1 MNSKDERPNHF
12 ENSVSAKDKIIVLEE
27 ERITK
32 SEGEISS
39 ENRDIATNKI
49 LLVELMHQ
57 NSIPKDKAET
67 GKKRIIIELEHE
79 IVSRNHDVAL
89 KEKTI
94 AELRILLSNNLL
106 KITFAEKNLA
116 L

>member
-1 MNSKDERPNHF
+1 MFWKR
-12 ENSVSAKDKIIVLEE
+12 
-27 ERITK
+27 RITK

-94 AELRILLSNNLL
+94 VELRILLSNNLL